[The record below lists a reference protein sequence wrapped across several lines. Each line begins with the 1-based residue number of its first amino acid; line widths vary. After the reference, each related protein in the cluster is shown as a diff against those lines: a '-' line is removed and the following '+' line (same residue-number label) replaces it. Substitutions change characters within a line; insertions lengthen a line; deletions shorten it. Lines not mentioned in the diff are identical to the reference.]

1 MRLLPNTSW
10 PILKKISGD
19 CSLFKD
25 HLKSSPSWGKSID
38 DHSHISCVL
47 ISEISLS
54 RCDHWRTFH
63 HICVTLSSFAIKFF
77 WYVVNNRYNYFFLYY
92 NWLSI
97 NSLLFLLIYSF
108 FFFLSRLLRIDFPH
122 VWPRQI
128 MIETKTNR

>member
-10 PILKKISGD
+10 PIFKKISGD

-63 HICVTLSSFAIKFF
+63 HTCVTLFSFAIEFF
-77 WYVVNNRYNYFFLYY
+77 WYVVNNHYNYLFLHY

-108 FFFLSRLLRIDFPH
+108 FFFLSLSLRIDFPH

-128 MIETKTNR
+128 MIETETNR